1 MGMFD
6 DITCEYALPGE
17 PKPKDIIF
25 QTKDFDCLLD
35 HYMITKDGRLTKEN
49 SQVQF
54 HGALRFYTYT
64 DDDMWFEYEANFAD
78 GRLIEIQPISIYRN
92 SAGGPL
98 DVFFPPPDRP
108 MAPETRASGDKVP
121 TMSDLAAA
129 PGK

>member
-6 DITCEYALPGE
+6 EVTCEYALPGE
-17 PKPKDIIF
+17 PKPKDINF
-25 QTKDFDCLLD
+25 QTKNFDCLLD
-35 HYMITKDGRLTKEN
+35 HYMITKDGRLMKEN

-54 HGALRFYTYT
+54 HGVLRFYTYT

-108 MAPETRASGDKVP
+108 TAPETGASG
-121 TMSDLAAA
+121 TRLRR
-129 PGK
+129 